1 MNTRLQPY
9 RRQILCFML
18 VLLATILVFL
28 GEGSVG
34 IATISTFVSSCILIT
49 VLFLVES
56 VENKIGVMVV
66 LMILLIFVS
75 MAIGEQPNSTN
86 VPVIQGLDIGFLVY
100 VLSFLA
106 TKIKPKIK

>member
-1 MNTRLQPY
+1 
-9 RRQILCFML
+9 ML